1 MIIISYTCI
10 HKILAL
16 CPEHPKRDQNP
27 KIYTPKGDDK
37 HPRLFHMGFYPPL
50 PPPPPG
56 LTSVKRSLLQMSV
69 PAFQSESLKIVCT
82 VGSC

>member
-10 HKILAL
+10 HKILTL

-27 KIYTPKGDDK
+27 KIYTPKQDNK
-37 HPRLFHMGFYPPL
+37 HPSLFHKGV

-56 LTSVKRSLLQMSV
+56 LTSIKMSLLQISV
-69 PAFQSESLKIVCT
+69 PAFQSQSLKIVCT
-82 VGSC
+82 VGCC